1 VQLKFNKDLI
11 TISIDF
17 NVRALSHII
26 EHLTQ
31 YFEKLVLQKGKSQAD
46 ILLEP
51 ETAPKSRMWE
61 M

>member
-11 TISIDF
+11 SISNDF
-17 NVRALSHII
+17 NVRVLSHII

-51 ETAPKSRMWE
+51 ETAPNSRMWE